1 MASIIKVDTIQDQ
14 DGNNII
20 SEAANTIT
28 IGASGDTITIPS
40 GATLSTASFSST
52 GIDDNA
58 TSTAITIDSSKNV
71 GIGIS
76 SPTHPLTYY
85 HSTSPYFALQNAT
98 TGTSGTD
105 GMLIGIGTQYCF
117 IRNQEN
123 QPIVFQTNGNNER
136 MRIDSSGNVGINT
149 TNLTSKFKVVG
160 DADLIFSGAGT
171 QEVLKLENSDTS
183 AGTQAVKL
191 SFQSSGFTKASIIG
205 AVYGDGYMAFHT
217 NNDTEKMRI
226 SASGNVGIG
235 TSSPKEKLDSR
246 GSAVFSGDHATST
259 NAFGTSHGILISSIP
274 NLGRITAVS
283 NGANDVKLELRGL
296 DGGSANTNQLVLDG
310 GTSNVG
316 IGTSSPSE
324 ILHIRTTNTNP
335 SILLQAA
342 SNTAGTYQ
350 TAKLQF
356 ELTATASATR
366 DWDIEVADPSNNG
379 GYMAFDYEGVERMRI
394 DSSGRV
400 GIGTSVPTQKFE
412 VFSQG
417 ATAMTATINA
427 TGSGLFVNSQGYS
440 NTMTALSFNTNYG
453 AVGSITCSNTTSY
466 NTTSDYR
473 LKENVSYDFDAT
485 TRLKQLKPARFNFIS
500 DADKTVDGF
509 IAHEVSDIVPE
520 AITGTKDA
528 VQVWKEGE
536 ELPEGVSVGDNKLDE
551 NGNTIPEYQGIDQS
565 KLVPLLVKTIQELE
579 ARITQLENA

>member
-1 MASIIKVDTIQDQ
+1 MSNARDKA
-14 DGNNII
+14 NIP
-20 SEAANTIT
+20 ALN
-28 IGASGDTITIPS
+28 
-40 GATLSTASFSST
+40 FSST

-485 TRLKQLKPARFNFIS
+485 TRLKQLKPARFNFIA

-509 IAHEVSDIVPE
+509 IAHEVQSVVPE
-520 AITGTKDA
+520 AITGTHNE
-528 VQVWKEGE
+528 VEVWKEGE
-536 ELPEGVSVGDNKLDE
+536 ELPEGVSVGDNKLDGE
-551 NGNTIPEYQGIDQS
+551 GNTIPVYQGIDQA

-579 ARITQLENA
+579 ARITALENNQP

>member
-1 MASIIKVDTIQDQ
+1 MSNARDKA
-14 DGNNII
+14 NIP
-20 SEAANTIT
+20 ALN
-28 IGASGDTITIPS
+28 
-40 GATLSTASFSST
+40 FSST

-579 ARITQLENA
+579 ARITALETNQP

>member
-1 MASIIKVDTIQDQ
+1 MSNARDKA
-14 DGNNII
+14 NIP
-20 SEAANTIT
+20 ALN
-28 IGASGDTITIPS
+28 
-40 GATLSTASFSST
+40 FSST

-579 ARITQLENA
+579 ARITALENNQP